1 MSVDLCTRILRWRR
15 LAWAVLALCVSH
27 AAMAQ
32 RLAVNPSA
40 AASDVRNP
48 SSTNPAAAADIRSP
62 SATNPSAAASQIPQ
76 PSAVSPNG
84 RRMRP
89 SIASQRTVVPPRRS
103 RAVQRE
109 RRSKAAASQIEMT
122 RPFEALEGARRDRIE
137 FERRTAQEVAKQRQ
151 LEREGRA
158 KKAAEARREAA
169 EKRGAQPAGPSGKRE
184 AQALWP
190 PPQPPGN
197 RRSLGSGVRIHTRS
211 TLRLSRCRE
220 PLASRSFRSERL
232 IPFGMR
238 LAKRGE
244 ALNRVGDALCCARD
258 EMSRQVPTS
267 LNRASREHDFIS
279 TTA

>member
-32 RLAVNPSA
+32 PLAVNPSA

-48 SSTNPAAAADIRSP
+48 SSTNPAAAASDIRSP

-151 LEREGRA
+151 LEREERA

-184 AQALWP
+184 AP
-190 PPQPPGN
+190 PTTDQNAP
-197 RRSLGSGVRIHTRS
+197 
-211 TLRLSRCRE
+211 
-220 PLASRSFRSERL
+220 A
-232 IPFGMR
+232 
-238 LAKRGE
+238 GE
-244 ALNRVGDALCCARD
+244 AN
-258 EMSRQVPTS
+258 P
-267 LNRASREHDFIS
+267 
-279 TTA
+279 